1 VHEETFV
8 FFDCSSE
15 VSVNEHVDG
24 AARHVNE
31 GMFGGNKAAF
41 VSVFVFESFENFLS
55 MQY

>member
-1 VHEETFV
+1 
-8 FFDCSSE
+8 